1 MTRNSHAK
9 FSESIASLPTL
20 MYPKQTM
27 KTFLM
32 LLGIGAIFA
41 AATACVLP
49 GSKKDKAAPAQNSAP
64 AAESRY

>member
-1 MTRNSHAK
+1 
-9 FSESIASLPTL
+9 
-20 MYPKQTM
+20 M

-49 GSKKDKAAPAQNSAP
+49 GAKKDKKSPAQNSTP
-64 AAESRY
+64 AAESRH

>member
-1 MTRNSHAK
+1 MMRNK
-9 FSESIASLPTL
+9 DEDVRESIACQPTPV
-20 MYPKQTM
+20 YKKQTM

-41 AATACVLP
+41 AATACVFP
-49 GSKKDKAAPAQNSAP
+49 GAKKDKAASTQNSAP

>member
-1 MTRNSHAK
+1 MTRNSDAS
-9 FSESIASLPTL
+9 FSESFACLPTP
-20 MYPKQTM
+20 MYPKHTM
-27 KTFLM
+27 KSFLM

-49 GSKKDKAAPAQNSAP
+49 GAKKEKKSPAQNSAP

>member
-1 MTRNSHAK
+1 
-9 FSESIASLPTL
+9 
-20 MYPKQTM
+20 M

-49 GSKKDKAAPAQNSAP
+49 GVKKDKTAPAQNSAP
-64 AAESRY
+64 ATESRYKSVFSMTLAQQAAETRAAHR

>member
-1 MTRNSHAK
+1 
-9 FSESIASLPTL
+9 
-20 MYPKQTM
+20 M

-49 GSKKDKAAPAQNSAP
+49 GSKKDKKSPAQNSAP